1 MAGNLTKKD
10 MVKVDFAKIQEYQNE
25 NKHLLIMVADPQSDS
40 ISISYGGYNAF
51 VKFPMESMDK
61 GVVFNA
67 LRESKF
73 EEAISPLITGISEG
87 TGIKGSSLA
96 GANLL
101 KTIGGAVKNIGSA
114 KENEKR
120 KFISK
125 NLKQNAKN

>member
-1 MAGNLTKKD
+1 MVGNLTKKD
-10 MVKVDFAKIQEYQNE
+10 MAKVDFAKIQEYQNE

-40 ISISYGGYNAF
+40 ISISFGGFNAF
-51 VKFPMESMDK
+51 VRFPMESMDK

-73 EEAISPLITGISEG
+73 EEAIGPLITGISEAS
-87 TGIKGSSLA
+87 GIKGTSVE
-96 GANLL
+96 GANIL

-114 KENEKR
+114 KEIQKR

-125 NLKQNAKN
+125 KLK